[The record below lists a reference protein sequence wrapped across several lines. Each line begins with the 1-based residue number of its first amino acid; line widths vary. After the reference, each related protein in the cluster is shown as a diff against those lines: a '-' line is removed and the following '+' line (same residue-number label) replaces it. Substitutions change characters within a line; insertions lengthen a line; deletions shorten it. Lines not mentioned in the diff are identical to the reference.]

1 MSNTGATEVFTIRRP
16 QFQVLQK
23 IDLTIQLD
31 MLTIGKHSIRGIRK
45 SKLSSKR
52 TIYVQTLLS
61 TIRFEVLS
69 IAILF
74 LLYIADIDK
83 LDVIFNNI
91 NNIFI

>member
-1 MSNTGATEVFTIRRP
+1 MSTV
-16 QFQVLQK
+16 
-23 IDLTIQLD
+23 
-31 MLTIGKHSIRGIRK
+31 GKHSIRGIK
-45 SKLSSKR
+45 KNKLSSKK
-52 TIYVQTLLS
+52 TIYIQTLLN